1 MNTFMNAGTYVMNC
15 KTGKAYMIA
24 TDTIQTRNRRQL
36 TGMEIRR
43 PEVIQI
49 CVSHLRRLSLEE
61 ARLCIEAERICRGK
75 HKRSVKD
82 RAVIRAWR
90 ELRAKMA
97 A

>member
-36 TGMEIRR
+36 TG
-43 PEVIQI
+43 
-49 CVSHLRRLSLEE
+49 
-61 ARLCIEAERICRGK
+61 K

-90 ELRAKMA
+90 ELRAKMVA
-97 A
+97 